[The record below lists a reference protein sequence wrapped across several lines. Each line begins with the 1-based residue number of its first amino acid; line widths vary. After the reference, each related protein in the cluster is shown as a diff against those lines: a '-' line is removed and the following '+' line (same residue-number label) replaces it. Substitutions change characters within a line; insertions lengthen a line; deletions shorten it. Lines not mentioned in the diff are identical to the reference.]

1 MIVFT
6 SVFILQKCHTGRI
19 SSRAEICDCTNF
31 PRLRCEHGQSGKTIG
46 LAMIRVVVLLAI
58 GVTLASCASG
68 GVVGEVL
75 PTWAGGMPKNVPPR
89 PGTPEYE
96 AHKERL
102 EGRSKIDAEQ
112 KEEKKPETTH

>member
-1 MIVFT
+1 M
-6 SVFILQKCHTGRI
+6 
-19 SSRAEICDCTNF
+19 
-31 PRLRCEHGQSGKTIG
+31 
-46 LAMIRVVVLLAI
+46 
-58 GVTLASCASG
+58 
-68 GVVGEVL
+68 
-75 PTWAGGMPKNVPPR
+75 VPPR